1 MSNGKKK
8 SRKKLVV
15 LGLIALT
22 LAGLGAYAYWR
33 RPEPVTI
40 VQTEKVMRRNL
51 TELVVAN
58 GKIQPVV
65 YVKISPEVSG
75 EIIELPVKEGQE
87 VKKGDLLMRI
97 KPDTYM
103 SATNSANAGWMSA
116 QAQNTLAKAN
126 LRKAEEESRRIEGLF
141 KNNLVSDSAFLEVKT
156 TYEVA
161 KATFESSTHQ
171 MENARANLTRALED
185 LAKCTFFSPLS
196 GTISKL
202 NSQLG
207 ERVVGT
213 AMYQGTEV
221 MTIADLSNME
231 ARVDIGEVD
240 IVLIKTGQKA
250 RLEVDAFR
258 DKKFTGVVSEIAN
271 TAKSFGM
278 GTQQDATKFEVRI
291 RVSAKESFRPGMS
304 VTAEVET
311 RYRTN
316 VITVPTQSV
325 TTRMPDEKAGKK
337 TGGKEVG
344 SAAGKADSANTNMAS
359 TNATNAVSGRKANE
373 PPKPIEVVFLVRD
386 GKSNMAPVKR
396 GISDD
401 SYVEILEGLEEGQ
414 EVVSGGYKAI
424 ARDLKDGG
432 LIKVDN
438 QKKDTNKDGEK
449 KDGEKK

>member
-337 TGGKEVG
+337 T
-344 SAAGKADSANTNMAS
+344 AGKADSSATNVAS
-359 TNATNAVSGRKANE
+359 ASAANATNAATGRKANE

-386 GKSNMAPVKR
+386 GKSTLAPVKR

-438 QKKDTNKDGEK
+438 QKKDFKKDGEK
-449 KDGEKK
+449 KDEEKK